1 MEGVVIFE
9 LAMGWEIIG
18 KKEMRD
24 KGGERQLELSVF
36 GLGR

>member
-1 MEGVVIFE
+1 MEGVVIFD
-9 LAMGWEIIG
+9 LAMGWEISG

-24 KGGERQLELSVF
+24 KGGERQLELSAF